1 MEIKQA
7 ILQSEKNAVKD
18 FLDKFSLKYKETVN
32 YTVYIEEKGEI
43 VGTVSLADNVIML
56 LAVDKKMQGENVAVT
71 LINHAIAKL
80 REDKIYG
87 YKVFT
92 KPDYALLFESMGFRT
107 LVKTQNFVALEGGI
121 CDINKTVDSIVTK
134 VSMELGGIDKDT
146 ASIVINGNP
155 FTEGHLALCEYALK
169 HHRRLIIF
177 VLEED
182 LSEFSFKERL
192 SLAFLATR
200 PYAERIS
207 VVPST
212 DYIVSK
218 STFPDYF
225 LKSADKSTEAY
236 AEYDALIFKNYFMQ
250 KLGIVKR
257 YFGSE
262 QTDYMQVYNS
272 VMKGVLGESAEV
284 VERFSKNGE
293 TISAKTF
300 RTLIKEGKKEQALS
314 LIPLSCRAVM
324 NLILNSKNV

>member
-7 ILQSEKNAVKD
+7 VLQSEKNAVKE
-18 FLDKFSLKYKETVN
+18 FLDKFSLKYKDTVN
-32 YTVYIEEKGEI
+32 YTVYIEDKGEI
-43 VGTVSLADNVIML
+43 VGTVSLADNLIML
-56 LAVDKKMQGENVAVT
+56 LAVDKKMQGENLAVT
-71 LINHAIAKL
+71 LINHVITKL

-92 KPDYALLFESMGFRT
+92 KSDYAPLFESMGFRL
-107 LVKTQNFVALEGGI
+107 LVKTDNFVALEGGE
-121 CDINKTVDSIVTK
+121 CNVEKAVDNIVTK
-134 VSMELGGIDKDT
+134 VSMELGGIDEDT

-169 HHRRLIIF
+169 NHRRLIVF

-200 PYAERIS
+200 PYSDRVS

-212 DYIVSK
+212 SYIVSK

-225 LKSADKSTEAY
+225 LKSADKSTQAY
-236 AEYDALIFKNYFMQ
+236 AEYDALIFKKYFMA

-262 QTDYMQVYNS
+262 KTDYMQVYNK
-272 VMKGVLGESAEV
+272 VMQEVLGDQMEV
-284 VERFSKNGE
+284 VDRFEKDGV
-293 TISAKTF
+293 TISAKTV
-300 RTLIKEGKKEQALS
+300 RELIKEGKKEQALS
-314 LIPLSCRAVM
+314 LIPVSCRMVM
-324 NLILNSKNV
+324 NLILKGKNV